1 MRLARWRK
9 IDIVNQIRSTAMSEI
24 LTILSFLIIF
34 LIFSEFK
41 RRKNKRFNDSPFFV
55 IIEKEYKKWHRMN
68 GTILNRKYTTA
79 FEIDRILFELRS
91 KLLDYGITKKE
102 FENYIKFVESKGNQL
117 SFSIKDIIIGLLTF
131 LSTNTLM
138 SKILPNPTWE
148 QIQDSF
154 QGLVS
159 SMSEYNYMFNIILIL
174 LLFILLIRSMYVI
187 SNFDNLNKEGQ
198 RFPLLKRLESI
209 WEYKEN
215 TEIST
220 TEDAL
225 KHREGN
231 TEEYVYTK
239 INFSKSNF
247 DKRLEAAVGETVF
260 DNFAFIFKKIEVV
273 FTCLSSVF
281 DWLLGFILPT
291 IFLISSL
298 WLLSLEPK
306 TNMVNILFI
315 KILSVIIYLL
325 FISFSNSQ
333 MNVYSEG
340 ITYEKSDFSKKYQ
353 YKLVPVQRK
362 WPSVICFVIYL
373 IFSIFIVYYLF
384 VSEKLNCLNI
394 IFLIIFFIVY
404 LRSFFLRVEKVLDEN
419 AIIQ

>member
-1 MRLARWRK
+1 
-9 IDIVNQIRSTAMSEI
+9 MSEAI
-24 LTILSFLIIF
+24 TMVLFLIAF
-34 LIFSEFK
+34 LTFIEFRK
-41 RRKNKRFNDSPFFV
+41 RRSKKFNDSPLFI
-55 IIEKEYKKWHRMN
+55 IIEKQYRNWHRMN
-68 GTILNRKYTTA
+68 GTILNKKYTTV

-91 KLLDYGITKKE
+91 KLLDYGITKEE
-102 FENYIKFVESKGNQL
+102 FEDYIKFVEKKGNQL
-117 SFSIKDIIIGLLTF
+117 TFSIKDIIIGILTF
-131 LSTNTLM
+131 LSTNTFI
-138 SKILPNPTWE
+138 SKILPETTWE
-148 QIQDSF
+148 QIQKSF
-154 QGLVS
+154 KNIVNS
-159 SMSEYNYMFNIILIL
+159 VSEYEYLFNIILIL
-174 LLFILLIRSMYVI
+174 LLLILSLRAMYII

-198 RFPLLKRLESI
+198 RYPLLKRLESI

-220 TEDAL
+220 TKGAL

-273 FTCLSSVF
+273 FTCLSSAF

-306 TNMVNILFI
+306 TNMINILFI

-325 FISFSNSQ
+325 FILFSNSQ

-362 WPSVICFVIYL
+362 WPSIICFIIYL

-404 LRSFFLRVEKVLDEN
+404 LTSFFLRVEKILDEN

>member
-1 MRLARWRK
+1 
-9 IDIVNQIRSTAMSEI
+9 MSEI

-41 RRKNKRFNDSPFFV
+41 RRKNKKFNDSPFFV

-68 GTILNRKYTTA
+68 GRILNRKYTTA

-91 KLLDYGITKKE
+91 KLLGYGITKKE

-131 LSTNTLM
+131 LSTNTLI

-148 QIQDSF
+148 QIQDSL

-159 SMSEYNYMFNIILIL
+159 SMSGYNYIFNIILIL

-220 TEDAL
+220 TEGAL

-260 DNFAFIFKKIEVV
+260 DNFSFMFQKIE
-273 FTCLSSVF
+273 TIWTLISSIF
-281 DWLLGFILPT
+281 DWLLGFIMPT
-291 IFLISSL
+291 IFLTISF
-298 WLLSLEPK
+298 WLLFFEYK
-306 TNMVNILFI
+306 NII
-315 KILSVIIYLL
+315 YIILSVIIYLL
-325 FISFSNSQ
+325 FISFCNSQ
-333 MNVYSEG
+333 LNVYSEG
-340 ITYEKSDFSKKYQ
+340 ITYEKRDFSKKYQ
-353 YKLVPVQRK
+353 YKLVSVRRR
-362 WPSVICFVIYL
+362 WPSKISSFIYFLFSVFIIFHFFCGKLNFYNIFILFLFGIFYLICFLY
-373 IFSIFIVYYLF
+373 
-384 VSEKLNCLNI
+384 
-394 IFLIIFFIVY
+394 
-404 LRSFFLRVEKVLDEN
+404 RVEKVLDES
-419 AIIQ
+419 IR

>member
-1 MRLARWRK
+1 
-9 IDIVNQIRSTAMSEI
+9 MSEA
-24 LTILSFLIIF
+24 LTMVLFLIAF
-34 LIFSEFK
+34 LTFIEFRK
-41 RRKNKRFNDSPFFV
+41 RRSKKFNDSPLFI
-55 IIEKEYKKWHRMN
+55 IIEKQYKNWHRMN
-68 GTILNRKYTTA
+68 GTILNKKYTTV

-91 KLLDYGITKKE
+91 KLLDYGITKEE
-102 FENYIKFVESKGNQL
+102 FEDYIKFVEKKGNQL
-117 SFSIKDIIIGLLTF
+117 TFSIKDIIIGILTF
-131 LSTNTLM
+131 LSTNTFI
-138 SKILPNPTWE
+138 SKILPETTWE
-148 QIQDSF
+148 QIQKSF
-154 QGLVS
+154 QNIVNS
-159 SMSEYNYMFNIILIL
+159 VSEYEYLFNIILIL
-174 LLFILLIRSMYVI
+174 LLLILSLRAMYII

-198 RFPLLKRLESI
+198 RYPLLKRLESI

-225 KHREGN
+225 KHRKEN

-247 DKRLEAAVGETVF
+247 DKKLETAIGETVF
-260 DNFAFIFKKIEVV
+260 DNFSFMFQKIE
-273 FTCLSSVF
+273 TIWTLISGLF
-281 DWLLGFILPT
+281 DWLLGFIMPT
-291 IFLISSL
+291 IFLTISF
-298 WLLSLEPK
+298 WLLFFEDK
-306 TNMVNILFI
+306 NII
-315 KILSVIIYLL
+315 YIILSVIVYLL

-353 YKLVPVQRK
+353 YKLVPVRRK
-362 WPSVICFVIYL
+362 WPSIICFAIYL
-373 IFSIFIVYYLF
+373 IFSIFIGYYLF

-404 LRSFFLRVEKVLDEN
+404 LTSFFLRVEKILDEN

>member
-1 MRLARWRK
+1 
-9 IDIVNQIRSTAMSEI
+9 MSEI

-68 GTILNRKYTTA
+68 GTVLNRKYTTA

-131 LSTNTLM
+131 LSTNTLI

-148 QIQDSF
+148 QIQDSL

-159 SMSEYNYMFNIILIL
+159 SLSEYNYIFNIILIF

-209 WEYKEN
+209 WEYEEN

-273 FTCLSSVF
+273 FTCLSSIF
-281 DWLLGFILPT
+281 DWLLGFILP
-291 IFLISSL
+291 IMFLISSL

-306 TNMVNILFI
+306 PNIQNILF

-325 FISFSNSQ
+325 FILFSNSQ

-353 YKLVPVQRK
+353 YNLVPVQRRE
-362 WPSVICFVIYL
+362 WPSIICFVAYPIFFFL
-373 IFSIFIVYYLF
+373 INWYIFPIKMSILNILLLTTFFIIHF
-384 VSEKLNCLNI
+384 VSFYFRVDKIVINENNKVEQEKN
-394 IFLIIFFIVY
+394 FV
-404 LRSFFLRVEKVLDEN
+404 
-419 AIIQ
+419 

>member
-1 MRLARWRK
+1 
-9 IDIVNQIRSTAMSEI
+9 MSEI

-41 RRKNKRFNDSPFFV
+41 RRKNKKFNDSPFFV

-68 GTILNRKYTTA
+68 GRILNRKYTTA

-91 KLLDYGITKKE
+91 KLLGYGITKKE

-131 LSTNTLM
+131 LSTNTLI

-148 QIQDSF
+148 QIQDSL

-159 SMSEYNYMFNIILIL
+159 SMSGYNYIFNIILIL

-225 KHREGN
+225 KHRKEN

-247 DKRLEAAVGETVF
+247 DKKLETAIGETVF
-260 DNFAFIFKKIEVV
+260 DNFSFMFQKIE
-273 FTCLSSVF
+273 TIWTLISGLF
-281 DWLLGFILPT
+281 DWLLGFIMPT
-291 IFLISSL
+291 IFLTISF
-298 WLLSLEPK
+298 WLLFFEDK
-306 TNMVNILFI
+306 NII
-315 KILSVIIYLL
+315 YIILSVIVYLL

-353 YKLVPVQRK
+353 YKLVPVRRK
-362 WPSVICFVIYL
+362 WPSIICFAIYL
-373 IFSIFIVYYLF
+373 IFSIFIGYYLF

-404 LRSFFLRVEKVLDEN
+404 LTSFFRRVEKVLDDN

>member
-1 MRLARWRK
+1 
-9 IDIVNQIRSTAMSEI
+9 MSEAI
-24 LTILSFLIIF
+24 TMVLFLIAF
-34 LIFSEFK
+34 LTFIEFRK
-41 RRKNKRFNDSPFFV
+41 RRSKKFNDSPLFI
-55 IIEKEYKKWHRMN
+55 IIEKQYRNWHRMN
-68 GTILNRKYTTA
+68 GTILNKKYTTV

-91 KLLDYGITKKE
+91 KLLDYGITKEE
-102 FENYIKFVESKGNQL
+102 FEDYIKFVEKKGNQL
-117 SFSIKDIIIGLLTF
+117 TFSIKDIIIGILTF
-131 LSTNTLM
+131 LSTNTFI
-138 SKILPNPTWE
+138 SKILPETTWE
-148 QIQDSF
+148 QIQKSF
-154 QGLVS
+154 KNIVNS
-159 SMSEYNYMFNIILIL
+159 VSEYEYLFNIILIL
-174 LLFILLIRSMYVI
+174 LLLILSLRAMYII

-198 RFPLLKRLESI
+198 RYPLLKRLESI

-225 KHREGN
+225 KHRKEN

-247 DKRLEAAVGETVF
+247 DKKLETAIGETVF
-260 DNFAFIFKKIEVV
+260 DNFSFMFQKIE
-273 FTCLSSVF
+273 TIWTLISGLF
-281 DWLLGFILPT
+281 DWLLGFIMPT
-291 IFLISSL
+291 IFLTISF
-298 WLLSLEPK
+298 WLLFFEDK
-306 TNMVNILFI
+306 NII
-315 KILSVIIYLL
+315 YIILSVIVYLL

-353 YKLVPVQRK
+353 YKLVPVRRK
-362 WPSVICFVIYL
+362 WPSIICFAIYL
-373 IFSIFIVYYLF
+373 IFSIFIGYYLF

-404 LRSFFLRVEKVLDEN
+404 LTSFFRRVEKVLDDN

>member
-1 MRLARWRK
+1 
-9 IDIVNQIRSTAMSEI
+9 MSEI

-225 KHREGN
+225 KHRKEN

-247 DKRLEAAVGETVF
+247 DKKLETAIGETVF
-260 DNFAFIFKKIEVV
+260 DNFSFMFQKIE
-273 FTCLSSVF
+273 TIWTLISGLF
-281 DWLLGFILPT
+281 DWLLGFIMPT
-291 IFLISSL
+291 IFLTISF
-298 WLLSLEPK
+298 WLLFFEDK
-306 TNMVNILFI
+306 NII
-315 KILSVIIYLL
+315 YIILSVIVYLL

-404 LRSFFLRVEKVLDEN
+404 LTSFFRRGEKVLDDN